1 MARRIISRKRKHY
14 GNRTFGGGN
23 TKNRRGKGCR
33 GGVGRAGWHKHNWL
47 RTIKSGEHKQLVHG
61 FTSVRPRLKAVTL
74 GELSQGI
81 SEGKFKGG
89 VIVLKGVK
97 VISNGDLRHKVT
109 VKATAFS
116 KKAIDKIR
124 AAGGEASSV

>member
-23 TKNRRGKGCR
+23 KKNRRGKGCR

-47 RTIKSGEHKQLVHG
+47 RTIKNGEHKQLVHG
-61 FTSVRPRLKAVTL
+61 FTSVRPRLKAMSL
-74 GELSQGI
+74 GELSQGMA
-81 SEGKFKGG
+81 EGKFKGD
-89 VIVLKGVK
+89 VVVLKGVK
-97 VISNGDLRHKVT
+97 VVSNGDFASKAT

-116 KKAIDKIR
+116 KKAIEKIR
-124 AAGGEASSV
+124 AAGGEASNI